1 MEHTIDK
8 DRWQIELDKQLSI
21 IQDCQKNKQLTSC
34 NSCKEILDCKVRD
47 TYVNAVYESMN
58 KGTGGG
64 FEF

>member
-1 MEHTIDK
+1 MEHIIEKDK
-8 DRWQIELDKQLSI
+8 WQIKLDKQLTI
-21 IQDCQKNKQLTSC
+21 IKECQKNKQLTSC
-34 NSCKEILDCKVRD
+34 MNCKELLDCKIRD